1 MFNRNPEKR
10 HRVKY
15 KFVIL
20 QVVSMDKSGLEHD
33 SSCLM
38 IDSISVEALHLTGK
52 ILSPLASS
60 LVKS

>member
-38 IDSISVEALHLTGK
+38 IPVEALHLTGR

-60 LVKS
+60 LVKP